1 MERQPIPR
9 LLEAKIQGRLF
20 GKKAI
25 LVFGPRQVGKT
36 TLCMEILRKT
46 DLPYT
51 IFYGDDADIREAFA
65 QANGTMLRNL
75 IGDQK
80 IILIDE
86 AQRIPNIGLC
96 LKIIVDQL
104 PQVQVIAT
112 GSSSFDLAN
121 LSNEP
126 LTGRKY
132 EFFLYPLSFGE
143 MVKHHGFLEEKRH
156 LEHRMLYGY
165 YPEIVTHANQEKELL
180 NLLAGSYLYKD
191 LLMLEGIKKPLILE
205 KLLKALAMQLGSEV
219 NYNELGQIVGADK
232 NTVEKYID
240 LLEKAFVIFRI
251 PAFNRNVRSELKKG
265 KKIYFYDCGIRNAIL
280 KNFNPL
286 SSRLDVGG
294 LWENF
299 FLVERMK
306 FLAANN
312 QDAEFYFWRTTAQQ
326 EIDFIEESEGN
337 ITAFECKWNPK
348 TKTFFPSTFRDAY
361 PDAALKVVNSGNFEE
376 FILHG

>member
-104 PQVQVIAT
+104 PNVQVIAT

-191 LLMLEGIKKPLILE
+191 LLMLEGIKKPMILE
-205 KLLKALAMQLGSEV
+205 KLLRALAMQLGSEV

-251 PAFNRNVRSELKKG
+251 PAFKRNVRSELKKG

-306 FLAANN
+306 SLAANN

-337 ITAFECKWNPK
+337 LTAFECKWNPK

-361 PDAALKVVNSGNFEE
+361 PNAALKVVNSGNFEE
-376 FILHG
+376 FILNS

>member
-104 PQVQVIAT
+104 PDVQVIAT

-132 EFFLYPLSFGE
+132 EFFLYPLSFSE

-240 LLEKAFVIFRI
+240 LLEKAFVIFRV

-286 SSRLDVGG
+286 SSRLDVGA

-337 ITAFECKWNPK
+337 IKAFECKWNPK

-361 PDAALKVVNSGNFEE
+361 PYAALKVVNSGNFEE
-376 FILHG
+376 FTLNR

>member
-86 AQRIPNIGLC
+86 AQRIPNIRLC

-104 PQVQVIAT
+104 PEVQVIAT

-132 EFFLYPLSFGE
+132 EFFLYPLSFSE

-240 LLEKAFVIFRI
+240 LLEKAFVIFRV
-251 PAFNRNVRSELKKG
+251 PAFNRNVRNELKKG

-286 SSRLDVGG
+286 SSRLDVGA

-337 ITAFECKWNPK
+337 IKAFECKWNPK

-361 PDAALKVVNSGNFEE
+361 PHAALKVVNSGNFEE

>member
-104 PQVQVIAT
+104 PDVQVIAT

-132 EFFLYPLSFGE
+132 EFFLYPLSFSE

-240 LLEKAFVIFRI
+240 LLEKAFVIFRV

-286 SSRLDVGG
+286 SSRLDVGA

-312 QDAEFYFWRTTAQQ
+312 KDAEFYFWRTTAQQ

-337 ITAFECKWNPK
+337 IKAFECKWNPK

-361 PDAALKVVNSGNFEE
+361 PYAALKVVNSGNFEE
-376 FILHG
+376 FTLNR